1 MRGRV
6 EAVAFLREP
15 ESHEGKPV
23 SSCCFLTRNLSFCQK
38 APAAGR
44 GLDAAVRLHPLRRR
58 CELRWPLRGLGAGHA
73 AWAGPP
79 APGGLRVPPSISA
92 CRGGVPVGARA
103 DLGLVHPRRRG
114 RDLGE
119 RTLRG
124 KGEYSTG
131 RGSVSATG
139 WVLSTQSQDSH
150 LRTAPRLKT
159 HYPVQAQDSR
169 LKTRATGY

>member
-1 MRGRV
+1 M
-6 EAVAFLREP
+6 EAVAFLRDP

-92 CRGGVPVGARA
+92 CRGGVPVGARQTSVSSIPVA
-103 DLGLVHPRRRG
+103 EVETS
-114 RDLGE
+114 GE

-131 RGSVSATG
+131 ILVAARGSQTVSKVAK
-139 WVLSTQSQDSH
+139 QS
-150 LRTAPRLKT
+150 
-159 HYPVQAQDSR
+159 
-169 LKTRATGY
+169 